1 MRILHL
7 VLAPRLSGA
16 EVLAKDLAI
25 HQQRSGETVGIAS
38 LVPQHDDFAS
48 LRAEL
53 EANAVTC
60 LFPTKLHGPLGKLW
74 HLDRMVRRFRPDVVF
89 AHATIPAFYARALP
103 IAAPVV
109 YVMHSAANDFE
120 RGLLRRV
127 ERMLSRRARAVIAVS
142 PANVEDYI
150 GSIGN
155 HPLMMVIPNG
165 VDVARFGDGVHAER
179 GPRQTQPTIV
189 QIGRYTT
196 VKNQMQ
202 TVQAFQDVAKW
213 IPAARLLLY
222 GVIEDVAYYQAV
234 NELVNRLG
242 LAERVVVGGPRSDV
256 SNLLFDANAYA
267 MPSRSEGHSI
277 AFLEALASGIPVVAS
292 AIRPFAF
299 AADFASVQLID
310 TDDTQAYTQALVT
323 ALSQSRAQRPLAG
336 LTLKDTADR
345 YLAVA
350 QRVSTGRMKCAH
362 GVCSEVR
369 SKDAAG
375 CGEDTQQNTCEA
387 TRRLGV

>member
-25 HQQRSGETVGIAS
+25 HQQRSGETVCVSS
-38 LVPQHDDFAS
+38 LMPQHDDFAL

-60 LFPTKLHGPLGKLW
+60 VFPTKLHGAPGKLW
-74 HLDRMVRRFRPDVVF
+74 HLDRTVRRFRPDVIF
-89 AHATIPAFYARALP
+89 AHSTIPALYARALP
-103 IAAPVV
+103 TVVPVV
-109 YVMHSAANDFE
+109 YVMHSAANDFDN
-120 RGLLRRV
+120 GLLRRA
-127 ERMLSRRARAVIAVS
+127 ERVLSRRARAVIAVS
-142 PANVEDYI
+142 PANVDDYI
-150 GSIGN
+150 GAIGK
-155 HPLMMVIPNG
+155 HPSMMVIPNG
-165 VDVARFGDGVHAER
+165 VDMARFGDAAHAHG

-196 VKNQMQ
+196 VKNQLQ
-202 TVQAFQDVAKW
+202 TVQAFADVARW

-222 GVIEDVAYYQAV
+222 GVVEDAAYYRAV
-234 NELVNRLG
+234 SERVNALG
-242 LAERVVVGGPRSDV
+242 LADRVVVGGPRSDV
-256 SNLLFDANAYA
+256 SHILFDATVYA
-267 MPSRSEGHSI
+267 MPSKSEGHSI

-310 TDDTQAYTQALVT
+310 TDDTQAYTQALVV

-350 QRVSTGRMKCAH
+350 HQVIQAR
-362 GVCSEVR
+362 
-369 SKDAAG
+369 AA
-375 CGEDTQQNTCEA
+375 
-387 TRRLGV
+387 

>member
-48 LRAEL
+48 LRVEL
-53 EANAVTC
+53 EANSVTC
-60 LFPTKLHGPLGKLW
+60 LFPTKLRGPLGKLW
-74 HLDRMVRRFRPDVVF
+74 HLDRMVRRFRPDIVF

-120 RGLLRRV
+120 RGLFRRV

-142 PANVEDYI
+142 PANVDDYV
-150 GSIGN
+150 GAIGN

-165 VDVARFGDGVHAER
+165 VDMARFGDAAHVER

-196 VKNQMQ
+196 VKNQLQ
-202 TVQAFQDVAKW
+202 TVHAFHDVAKW

-222 GVIEDVAYYQAV
+222 GVVEDSAYYQAV
-234 NELVNRLG
+234 TELVNRLG
-242 LAERVVVGGPRSDV
+242 LADRVVVGGPRSDV
-256 SNLLFDANAYA
+256 SSLLFDANVYA

-310 TDDTQAYTQALVT
+310 TDDTQAYTQALVA

-345 YLAVA
+345 YMAVA
-350 QRVSTGRMKCAH
+350 HRVIQ
-362 GVCSEVR
+362 
-369 SKDAAG
+369 AA
-375 CGEDTQQNTCEA
+375 TT
-387 TRRLGV
+387 

>member
-38 LVPQHDDFAS
+38 LMPQHDDFAS
-48 LRAEL
+48 LRVEL

-60 LFPTKLHGPLGKLW
+60 LFPTKVHGPPGKLW
-74 HLDRMVRRFRPDVVF
+74 HLDRMVRRFRPDVIF

-142 PANVEDYI
+142 PANVDDYVGAI
-150 GSIGN
+150 GH

-165 VDVARFGDGVHAER
+165 VDMARFGDAAHIER

-202 TVQAFQDVAKW
+202 TVHAFQDVAKW
-213 IPAARLLLY
+213 VPAARLLLY
-222 GVIEDVAYYQAV
+222 GVVEDAAYYQAV
-234 NELVNRLG
+234 NERVNKLG
-242 LAERVVVGGPRSDV
+242 LADRVVVGGPRSDV
-256 SNLLFDANAYA
+256 SRLLFDANVYA
-267 MPSRSEGHSI
+267 MPSKSEGHSI

-310 TDDTQAYTQALVT
+310 TDDTQAYTQALVV

-350 QRVSTGRMKCAH
+350 QRVIQAS
-362 GVCSEVR
+362 
-369 SKDAAG
+369 AA
-375 CGEDTQQNTCEA
+375 
-387 TRRLGV
+387 